1 MTPTS
6 SALGGIEQIFLLIFM
21 LMILVAIAGGNP
33 SMVLKPVFDIVGQ
46 LVMALIS
53 LLSQLLIALFRVL
66 ANHRNLWDKTPGR
79 DAQKRL
85 SNSEQ
90 AMKTLSNSAV
100 SNSNKRNLKQHTVTT
115 DGATARRR
123 HRRATNVR
131 AKRAITGRLDRTVMQ
146 DREFRHDQ

>member
-6 SALGGIEQIFLLIFM
+6 SALGGIEQIFLLVFM

-66 ANHRNLWDKTPGR
+66 ASIVISGTKLLAETLRNASVT
-79 DAQKRL
+79 Q
-85 SNSEQ
+85 
-90 AMKTLSNSAV
+90 
-100 SNSNKRNLKQHTVTT
+100 NKR
-115 DGATARRR
+115 
-123 HRRATNVR
+123 
-131 AKRAITGRLDRTVMQ
+131 
-146 DREFRHDQ
+146 